1 MNIVLGVMLL
11 ILSFIIMLFAV
22 PSIII
27 LIRDTISEICNDYR
41 YYMSKGDQHPFN
53 RAFTDNCFSCL
64 GTVVA
69 TGGISIFF
77 IAPLYIGLHTLG
89 VF

>member
-1 MNIVLGVMLL
+1 MNIVLGIMLL
-11 ILSFIIMLFAV
+11 ILSFIIMLFAI
-22 PSIII
+22 PSIIL

-41 YYMSKGDQHPFN
+41 YYTSKGDPRPLNH
-53 RAFTDNCFSCL
+53 AFTDNCFSCL

-77 IAPLYIGLHTLG
+77 IVPLYIGLNTLG
-89 VF
+89 VL